1 MRARIV
7 IAIVVALVCAPA
19 AQAHVT
25 VNPDRG
31 VAGDFARFAIRVP
44 TERPNASTV
53 SVTVRLPEGVFF
65 VSFQP
70 KPGWTRRIVMQKLDE
85 PVELFGDQVT
95 ERVAQV
101 TWTGGRIAPGEF
113 DEFGMSAR
121 LPDKPGQ
128 LVFPSLQRYSNG
140 EIVRWIGPPDADEP
154 APRVE
159 VRAAAPQTTTATAT
173 NTATTEEEHDEHVD
187 RANLAIGLG
196 IAGLLAGLVALGV
209 SLRRR
214 A

>member
-1 MRARIV
+1 MSVRIV
-7 IAIVVALVCAPA
+7 IAVLVALACAPVA
-19 AQAHVT
+19 RAHVT
-25 VNPDRG
+25 VNPERG

-44 TERPNASTV
+44 TERANASTV
-53 SVTVRLPEGVFF
+53 SVTVRLPKGLFF

-70 KPGWTRRIVMQKLDE
+70 KPGWTRRVVMEKLEE

-101 TWTGGRIAPGEF
+101 TWSGGRIAPGEF

-121 LPDKPGQ
+121 LPETPGRQ

-140 EIVRWIGPPDADEP
+140 ELVRWIGPPDADEP
-154 APRVE
+154 APRVA
-159 VRAAAPQTTTATAT
+159 VRATPQTQTATTPKTATAD
-173 NTATTEEEHDEHVD
+173 EHEEHVD
-187 RANLAIGLG
+187 RVNLALGLG
-196 IAGLLAGLVALGV
+196 IAGLVAGIAGLGV
-209 SLRRR
+209 GLRRR